1 MPRFSAALIGVLLLS
16 SVAQAGVYEY
26 ADTTGF
32 SIAQF
37 ASGTTPKQFAFP
49 GAGGPLDMTRTTT
62 VGTGLSLTTRTVTFS
77 GTSPY
82 DNPDWI
88 TGTRNFY
95 GIVDSGTGASPVIT
109 LTSVFASPLQT
120 NAFLVFTDVEFGEK
134 IYVKAYD
141 GASLIPYGNLAFT
154 KWNGNS
160 ASGTSVN
167 TNWNAEAGYSGLL
180 VSGTPY
186 GYSNPVV
193 TLQSSQ
199 PISSIEYTIDMG
211 SATNSLGFNY
221 VVPVPEPSS
230 MALATAASLVGAVWL
245 RGRQRKHRTSRRRSP
260 ISTAG
265 EAAPASRP
273 ACR

>member
-1 MPRFSAALIGVLLLS
+1 MSRLFARFFAALLGIVLVS

-32 SIAQF
+32 SIGQF

-62 VGTGLSLTTRTVTFS
+62 VGTGLSLTTRTVTYS

-82 DNPDWI
+82 NNPDWI

-95 GIVDSGTGASPVIT
+95 GIVDSGTGASPIIT
-109 LTSVFASPLQT
+109 FTSMFASPLQT
-120 NAFLVFTDVEFGEK
+120 DAFLVFTDVEFGEK

-141 GASLIPYGNLAFT
+141 GESLIPYESLAFT
-154 KWNGNS
+154 KWNGGS
-160 ASGTSVN
+160 TSGTSVN
-167 TNWNAEAGYSGLL
+167 TTWNTEAGYSGIL

-186 GYSNPVV
+186 GFSNPVV
-193 TLQSSQ
+193 TLQSLQ

-211 SATNSLGFNY
+211 SAANSLGFNY
-221 VVPVPEPSS
+221 VVPVPEPSTA
-230 MALATAASLVGAVWL
+230 ALAAAAAFFGTVWL
-245 RGRQRKHRTSRRRSP
+245 RGRR
-260 ISTAG
+260 
-265 EAAPASRP
+265 ASRSVATNCP
-273 ACR
+273 